1 MIDNDEYYPCD
12 DCEET
17 DTWECSVCSLYAD
30 YIGDEDFDAF
40 DI

>member
-1 MIDNDEYYPCD
+1 MINDDYCPCD

-17 DTWECSVCSLYAD
+17 DTWECAVCSLYAE
-30 YIGDEDFDAF
+30 YIGDENFDVF